1 MPTHTQNTSDGET
14 RGCAHTTR
22 SPSRGHE
29 TRATQVHITI
39 NIARQPVVMRGF
51 CSLSTPRTSHCVHAA
66 HPIHRAFAS
75 RRLVRTRAITR
86 TSVFAPQQVRA
97 HRTQQTRTHT
107 NTHLHRTHA
116 LAHVSLPNHAA
127 SKSTGD
133 GALWQRHQ
141 SASIGTNRHTSLCA
155 HTSVTRQS
163 DGCWVA
169 WAWWQFRPRGRRHA
183 STGGRELSHARCLHP
198 TRAHHACIHPS
209 LAPSRI
215 HNLIACPSLPF
226 HAAHDGTRWQGTT
239 GRQGT
244 TKRVALFMREGRTQT
259 HLLVTCL
266 VPLCMLEHTVPAGP
280 LAGAATSGRRTCRRA
295 PPVGAISK

>member
-107 NTHLHRTHA
+107 NTHIHRTHA

-141 SASIGTNRHTSLCA
+141 SASIGINRHTSLCA

-209 LAPSRI
+209 ISGAITHPQSHRVPFPPLPRSPRRDQVARDNGEARDDEEGCALHEGGAHADPSTGDVPRSPL
-215 HNLIACPSLPF
+215 HARAHRAC
-226 HAAHDGTRWQGTT
+226 R
-239 GRQGT
+239 
-244 TKRVALFMREGRTQT
+244 
-259 HLLVTCL
+259 
-266 VPLCMLEHTVPAGP
+266 
-280 LAGAATSGRRTCRRA
+280 
-295 PPVGAISK
+295 PVGGGGDERAAYVQARAACWRDK